1 MNESMAWPEALRAR
15 LFEQRIVSLRGPLND
30 EVAGLVCAELMTL
43 DASGDSA
50 ITLFVDSGEATLSA
64 AFAVMD
70 TIDLLGVPV
79 HATCMGRA
87 DGPVVGV
94 MAVAHRRRAARHSRF
109 HLCAPQSLV
118 SGRAADLER
127 WATHHQQQL
136 DSFVTRLSE
145 ATHRPL
151 EHVEAEVYAGRYLSA
166 DEAVA
171 YGLIDEIWQSDKSGS
186 SPPDR
191 PSVRPSVQPPDQP
204 LLRPSVQPPGRP
216 PDRPP
221 LGFRPPGA

>member
-15 LFEQRIVSLRGPLND
+15 LFEQRIVSLRGPLTD
-30 EVAGLVCAELMTL
+30 EVAGLACAELMTL

-64 AFAVMD
+64 AFSVMD

-79 HATCMGRA
+79 HATCVGRA
-87 DGPVVGV
+87 DGAVVGI

-109 HLCAPQSLV
+109 HLCAPQSSV
-118 SGRAADLER
+118 SGSAADLER

-136 DSFVTRLSE
+136 DNFVARLSE
-145 ATHRPL
+145 ATQRPL
-151 EHVEAEVYAGRYLSA
+151 EHVEADVYQGRYLSA
-166 DEAVA
+166 EEAVA
-171 YGLIDEIWQSDKSGS
+171 YGLIDEIWQSERSGS
-186 SPPDR
+186 S
-191 PSVRPSVQPPDQP
+191 
-204 LLRPSVQPPGRP
+204 P

-221 LGFRPPGA
+221 LGFRPPGV